1 MMSPPTISL
10 FFLQKKVVSDEG
22 SDVSDGEVEGDI
34 NHLPRRV
41 LRSSGEL
48 NCRKKEELIQQIPDP
63 KTVEKSNSK
72 KKRKLREWKNL
83 APQFKLLPPVDEED
97 MERDP
102 LSPLEFHLLIPKILG
117 MMDSIIGPRNK
128 KVDIL
133 DANNVGHEQT

>member
-10 FFLQKKVVSDEG
+10 FFLQKKVVSDED
-22 SDVSDGEVEGDI
+22 SDGSDGEVEGDI

-72 KKRKLREWKNL
+72 RKRKLREWKNL
-83 APQFKLLPPVDEED
+83 APQFKLLPPVDEKD

-102 LSPLEFHLLIPKILG
+102 LSPLECFIH
-117 MMDSIIGPRNK
+117 SFRRY
-128 KVDIL
+128 
-133 DANNVGHEQT
+133 